1 MCFLCFLLLVTLSTA
16 LSGQSD
22 SLLLAFHWEEE
33 GTDRRLLLTPDGT
46 FQLDYGPAERKAR
59 YLMGRYRTDSTGREL
74 ILSVDYF
81 LGKSRL
87 HPRYRDGQDFYLVY
101 DIIKVTE
108 HRLVLLDV
116 ATDDLLAFCAA
127 PLSTDDDPAR
137 RQVPKP
143 KVGDWKLP
151 EGWGGME

>member
-1 MCFLCFLLLVTLSTA
+1 MRLLLFLLFLPLSTA
-16 LSGQSD
+16 LTAQPD
-22 SLLLAFHWEEE
+22 SLLRAFHWEEE
-33 GTDRRLLLTPDGT
+33 GAERRLLFTPDGT
-46 FQLDYGPAERKAR
+46 FQLDYGPSEKKAR

-87 HPRYRDGQDFYLVY
+87 HPRYRDGRDFYLVY
-101 DIIKVTE
+101 NVITLNE
-108 HRLVLLDV
+108 RRLVLLDL

-127 PLSTDDDPAR
+127 PLSGADDPVQ

-151 EGWGGME
+151 EGWGG

>member
-1 MCFLCFLLLVTLSTA
+1 MHLFFLLLLLPLSAA
-16 LSGQSD
+16 LSGQPD
-22 SLLLAFHWEEE
+22 TLLQAYHWEEE
-33 GTDRRLLLTPDGT
+33 GEVRRLLFTPDGT
-46 FQLDYGPAERKAR
+46 FQLDYGPSEKKAR

-101 DIIKVTE
+101 DIITLNE
-108 HRLVLLDV
+108 RRLVLLDV
-116 ATDDLLAFCAA
+116 ATDNLLAFCAA
-127 PLSTDDDPAR
+127 PLTGDDDPAQ

-151 EGWGGME
+151 EGWGG